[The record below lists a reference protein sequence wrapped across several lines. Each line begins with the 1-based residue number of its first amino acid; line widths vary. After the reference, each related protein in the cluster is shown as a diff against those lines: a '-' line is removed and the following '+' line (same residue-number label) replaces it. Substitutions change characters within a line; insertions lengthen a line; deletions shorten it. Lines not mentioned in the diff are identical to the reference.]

1 MTDIVN
7 AGNYNIDRNT
17 ITVTLLDSD
26 SEKPMIFTA
35 NPEATQL
42 IRISDGS
49 NDVWKLAI
57 QGIDPWDL

>member
-1 MTDIVN
+1 
-7 AGNYNIDRNT
+7 
-17 ITVTLLDSD
+17 
-26 SEKPMIFTA
+26 MIFTA